1 MAKAKQNTSKSTDTA
16 PSKFALGIRP
26 LNGYILIEP
35 LAGETTTPSGIVLPD
50 TAQEK
55 PSYGTVVAV
64 GSDQVLPNGQVLYS
78 PVIVGEKVV
87 YKKWGG
93 DEMKIKGKEYKLVR
107 FDDLMAILED

>member
-1 MAKAKQNTSKSTDTA
+1 MAKAKQKTSSNNT
-16 PSKFALGIRP
+16 LGIRP

-50 TAQEK
+50 SAQEK
-55 PSYGTVVAV
+55 PSYGTVVAI
-64 GSDQVLPNGQVLYS
+64 GGDQVLPNGQVLYS
-78 PVIVGEKVV
+78 PVTVGEKVV

-93 DEMKIKGKEYKLVR
+93 DEMKVKGKEYKLVR